1 MTCLLIIIYIVQSN
15 AKMYRTRCLKRKASV
30 FKRVVTYFI
39 TSIKISTLQAS
50 NDVSNCR
57 YNRNDEASIQN
68 KIGKNYL
75 LEPIGQLTAAG

>member
-1 MTCLLIIIYIVQSN
+1 M
-15 AKMYRTRCLKRKASV
+15 LKCTALDVWRKASV

-75 LEPIGQLTAAG
+75 LEPIGQLTAGWDR